1 MPKPAMSDMLKKRM
15 AATQQA
21 SELQVGDEAYKVL
34 FQTTP
39 TATQPIIRDL
49 PIERLRPF
57 FTADIGFK
65 PYPPAKLKAFSE
77 QLASEGLYE
86 RIIVRSIPHSEDFEI
101 IAGHNRTEGGKLA
114 GWDAIP
120 AEIIEADDNRATSIA
135 ISTNLLRRQNLTII
149 ERGKA
154 YKALLDANNRHG
166 QRNAMQA
173 KTTFG
178 DNRQKFSPK
187 ENEETFGD
195 NRQRYNIRKLVAEF
209 FGVTEYEIRK
219 AVKLTCL
226 IPPLQDVLE
235 VSPRQLN
242 LACAELIADYD
253 APSQAAFVE
262 ICSIEGYQLNK
273 AAMRHII
280 EKCPPPAAEK
290 HLIFTAWREARAAAE
305 KRMAA
310 PPKKITFDR
319 RKFAPYLEKLGS
331 DAQLEDL
338 FLEFLQSRVG

>member
-1 MPKPAMSDMLKKRM
+1 MSDVLKKRM
-15 AATQQA
+15 VATRQA
-21 SELQVGDEAYKVL
+21 SELQVGDEAYNVL
-34 FQTTP
+34 FQAHP
-39 TATQPIIRDL
+39 ATAQPVICDL
-49 PIERLRPF
+49 PMGRLRSF

-77 QLASEGLYE
+77 QLAAEGLYE
-86 RIIVRSIPHSEDFEI
+86 RIIVRAIPHSEDFEI

-114 GWDAIP
+114 GWETIP

-135 ISTNLLRRQNLTII
+135 IATNLLRRQDLTVI

-166 QRNAMQA
+166 QRNAIHA

-178 DNRQKFSPK
+178 DCRQKFSPE

-209 FGVTEYEIRK
+209 FSVTEYEIRK
-219 AVKLTCL
+219 AVKLTYL
-226 IPPLQDVLE
+226 IPPLQDILE
-235 VSPRQLN
+235 TSPKRLN

-262 ICSIEGYQLNK
+262 ICSIEGYQINK
-273 AAMRHII
+273 ATMRHII
-280 EKCPPPAAEK
+280 GKCPPPTAEK
-290 HLIFTAWREARAAAE
+290 HVIFTAWREARAAAE

-319 RKFAPYLEKLGS
+319 KKFAPYLDRLGS
-331 DAQLEDL
+331 DKEIEAL
-338 FLEFLQSRVG
+338 FLEFLRSKVG

>member
-21 SELQVGDEAYKVL
+21 TELQVGDEAYTTL
-34 FQTTP
+34 FRAAPTT
-39 TATQPIIRDL
+39 TQPVIRDL
-49 PIERLRPF
+49 PMERLRPF

-101 IAGHNRTEGGKLA
+101 IAGHNRTEGGRLA
-114 GWDAIP
+114 GWNAIP
-120 AEIIEADDNRATSIA
+120 AEIIEADDDRATSIA
-135 ISTNLLRRQNLTII
+135 ISTNLLRRQDLTII

-166 QRNAMQA
+166 QRNAAHA

-178 DNRQKFSPK
+178 DNRQKFVPGG
-187 ENEETFGD
+187 NAATFGD
-195 NRQRYNIRKLVAEF
+195 NRQKYNIRKLVAEF

-226 IPPLQDVLE
+226 IPPLQDILE
-235 VSPRQLN
+235 ASPKQLN

-253 APSQAAFVE
+253 ALSQAAFVE

-273 AAMRHII
+273 ATLRYII
-280 EKCPPPAAEK
+280 EKCPPPAADK
-290 HLIFTAWREARAAAE
+290 QLIFAAWREARAAAE